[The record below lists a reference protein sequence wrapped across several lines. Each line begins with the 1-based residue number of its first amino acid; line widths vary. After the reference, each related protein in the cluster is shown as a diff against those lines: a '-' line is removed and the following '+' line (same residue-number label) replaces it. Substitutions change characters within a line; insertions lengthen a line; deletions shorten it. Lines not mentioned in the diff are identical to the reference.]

1 MNKED
6 MVYIYVYIHNGIL
19 LNPEKNEILPFA
31 TVWMDL
37 KSITLSEISQRKT
50 NTVCYHLHVESKK
63 YNKLVNITTK
73 KKRLTDIE
81 NKLVDNGGERE

>member
-63 YNKLVNITTK
+63 YNKLVNITK
-73 KKRLTDIE
+73 KKRDSQI
-81 NKLVDNGGERE
+81 